1 MWIRSWRSFVFLL
14 IGCLVLVVAVS
25 CRDGAEQD
33 ALREQEIAA
42 AVAATV
48 AASGVKVEQVEN
60 EPPTAVATE
69 PAPATATEMPT
80 ATATAMPSPSPTA
93 TATPAPTDTPLP
105 TPTETAVPVPLPE
118 WLSYLN
124 RFRAMANL
132 PPLADRESYS
142 QGSKL
147 HSRYMVGN
155 DDPIAHREERN
166 KLYFDEAGDLA
177 ARNGN
182 LFATSQK
189 EANYM
194 WSINFWISGP
204 FHLLG
209 LLNPNLEVVGYGDYV
224 EETGDVRMAGVLDI
238 KSHPEGTVE
247 GIEYP
252 IMFPGDGTE
261 TWVVRHALFEWPFP
275 LDGCPGYTVPVGAP
289 IILMLGD
296 GSITPNVTSHR
307 LARGDEPLES
317 CLFDETS
324 FRNNIPS
331 AQELG
336 RGILDRRDAVV
347 IMPRKPL
354 PINETYTVQVTVNGE
369 THTWS
374 FKTRKGPN

>member
-1 MWIRSWRSFVFLL
+1 MVIRSWRSFVFLL

-48 AASGVKVEQVEN
+48 AASGVKVAEVEN

-80 ATATAMPSPSPTA
+80 ATATATAMPSPSPSPTA

-155 DDPIAHREERN
+155 DD
-166 KLYFDEAGDLA
+166 
-177 ARNGN
+177 
-182 LFATSQK
+182 
-189 EANYM
+189 
-194 WSINFWISGP
+194 
-204 FHLLG
+204 
-209 LLNPNLEVVGYGDYV
+209 
-224 EETGDVRMAGVLDI
+224 
-238 KSHPEGTVE
+238 
-247 GIEYP
+247 
-252 IMFPGDGTE
+252 
-261 TWVVRHALFEWPFP
+261 
-275 LDGCPGYTVPVGAP
+275 
-289 IILMLGD
+289 
-296 GSITPNVTSHR
+296 
-307 LARGDEPLES
+307 
-317 CLFDETS
+317 
-324 FRNNIPS
+324 
-331 AQELG
+331 
-336 RGILDRRDAVV
+336 
-347 IMPRKPL
+347 
-354 PINETYTVQVTVNGE
+354 
-369 THTWS
+369 
-374 FKTRKGPN
+374 